1 MDRESG
7 IPSGVRLILGLMVGV
22 LIGIAMGKGVDVVR
36 TQVSITTSVLAVIS
50 GFVATYILKMAT
62 PRCEKPTML
71 GISALL
77 LVLACYI
84 VVGNKVLLNSGTS
97 AIVAYA
103 CAGVLMA
110 LLVFTS
116 TAESSLLWA
125 FCIGG
130 LLSGLLGLSVLT
142 LFPRS
147 FSLITNNLNTAELAT
162 FRNYLSLM
170 CTIPGSFAAVAGRLS
185 GWGLAGKAK
194 EDIWVFD
201 NDGKLRATSGTR

>member
-1 MDRESG
+1 MDRENG

-22 LIGIAMGKGVDVVR
+22 LIGIAMGRGVDVIR
-36 TQVSITTSVLAVIS
+36 TQVSLTTSILAIVSGLVSTYVLK
-50 GFVATYILKMAT
+50 LAT
-62 PRCEKPTML
+62 PRCERPTML

-84 VVGNKVLLNSGTS
+84 AVGNKVLLNSGTS

-130 LLSGLLGLSVLT
+130 FLSGLLGMSVSFI
-142 LFPRS
+142 FPNC
-147 FSLITNNLNTAELAT
+147 FSVITNNLNPSELAT

-185 GWGLAGKAK
+185 GWGLVGKAK
-194 EDIWVFD
+194 EEIWVFD